1 MEDDMKS
8 IDLNC
13 DLGESYGRWS
23 IGKDEEVMEHIS
35 SANVACGWHGGDPLV
50 IDKTIQMARKNNV
63 AIGAHPSYPD
73 LMGFGRRSMD
83 CTREEV
89 VNYIIYQLGALSA
102 FCKIHKV
109 SMTHV
114 KPHGAM
120 YMDCVNKDGHA
131 NAVAESIA
139 RFDNNLIFVV
149 LAGQYGNKVAE
160 VASKY
165 NLKVAKEAFADR
177 AYSPDG
183 NIISSRKPGGIIN
196 NIDEISERVLMMA
209 EKGMVKTTDGSYV
222 QLDPDTICVHGDSDY
237 SINIIK
243 VIQRDLK
250 KSSIRI
256 KNFIDV

>member
-1 MEDDMKS
+1 MKS

-13 DLGESYGRWS
+13 DLGESYGRWT

-50 IDKTIQMARKNNV
+50 IDKTIQLAKKNNV

-83 CTREEV
+83 CSREEV
-89 VNYIIYQLGALSA
+89 VNYITYQLGAMSA
-102 FCKIHKV
+102 FCKIHKT

-120 YMDCVNKDGHA
+120 YMDCVSKEGHA
-131 NAVAESIA
+131 DAVAESIA
-139 RFDNNLIFVV
+139 RFDNNLIFVM
-149 LAGQYGNKVAE
+149 LAGKCGNKVAE

-165 NLKVAKEAFADR
+165 NIKVVKEAFADR

-183 NIISSRKPGGIIN
+183 NIISSRKTGGIID

-209 EKGMVKTTDGSYV
+209 ETGMVKTIDGSYT
-222 QLDPDTICVHGDSDY
+222 QINPDTICVHGDSDH

-243 VIQRDLK
+243 AIKRDLK
-250 KSSIRI
+250 KASIQI
-256 KNFIDV
+256 NNFINS